1 MSRKFLIRGI
11 TLISLVFVF
20 SFFDIIF
27 GSTAIPL
34 KDVFKLIFD
43 SDKIQPQTFTIL
55 TQFRL
60 PKMFTS
66 VLAGAALSVAG
77 LQMQTLFRNPLAGP
91 DVLGIS
97 AGAGLGVALLVLGF
111 SSFVPGFSNL
121 VAGNWEMAFSA
132 WLGAS
137 AVLVLLFFVSFRVK
151 DVTTILILGILF
163 GSAVGA
169 FINLMQYFGNIQNL
183 KSYILWTMGSVGG
196 VTVTQLY
203 VLIPITTVGIFM
215 AFLSSKSLNVLLMGE
230 NYAKSMGLNLRNAR
244 LFIFLSTGLLTGGVT
259 AFCGP
264 IGFIGIIVPH
274 LAAMVFKT
282 ADHKILI
289 PASAGIGA
297 VLLLFSDIITQIP
310 SKSGSLPLNS
320 VTALFGI
327 PILIV
332 IVLRARI

>member
-1 MSRKFLIRGI
+1 MRRKFLVSGI
-11 TLISLVFVF
+11 ILISAFFVF
-20 SFFDIIF
+20 LFLDVIF
-27 GSTAIPL
+27 GSTSIPL
-34 KDVFKLIFD
+34 KEVFRLIFD
-43 SDKIQPQTFTIL
+43 SSKIQTQNYTIL
-55 TQFRL
+55 TEFRL

-97 AGAGLGVALLVLGF
+97 AGAGFGVALLVLGF
-111 SSFVPGFSNL
+111 SSFIPGFSSL
-121 VAGNWEMAFSA
+121 VAGNWAMAFSA

-137 AVLVLLFFVSFRVK
+137 AVLMLLFFVSFRVK
-151 DVTTILILGILF
+151 DVMTILILGILF

-169 FINLMQYFGNIQNL
+169 LINLMQYFGNVQNL

-196 VTVTQLY
+196 VTNTQLF
-203 VLIPITTVGIFM
+203 VLTPIVIIGIFM

-264 IGFIGIIVPH
+264 IGFIGVIVPH
-274 LAAMVFKT
+274 LAAMIFKT

-289 PASAGIGA
+289 PASAAIGA
-297 VLLLFSDIITQIP
+297 VLLLISDIITQIP
-310 SKSGSLPLNS
+310 MKSGSLPLNS

-332 IVLRARI
+332 VVLKTKI